1 MINFSKGNLTETNQ
15 KSGWR
20 QTPHR
25 EKYLEHNCQALLQLS
40 QGCEQRE
47 KEAERMILWES
58 QVAWTCKAVSSSSV
72 GHTIRASAKT
82 VDWRKHRKPAGP
94 RAMQHVVKFH
104 VHIGPTQ
111 QLQNLK
117 NLCLGVWVYLHLSTS
132 HVWLH
137 AFVILSLGGWEKCLV
152 SLKPGW
158 ATQQV
163 LGYPGPHRVVSRKG
177 YALGWKVDRNGTQM
191 FMILLIV
198 GNGQRESTV
207 PPRRTEQYW
216 TLQWNFKHL
225 ELDVQKSRHLGGI
238 FPILHITYTR
248 VQTYT

>member
-25 EKYLEHNCQALLQLS
+25 EKDLEHNCQALLQLS

-47 KEAERMILWES
+47 KETERMILWES

-137 AFVILSLGGWEKCLV
+137 AFVILSLKRVRKMSCEFEARLGYTASSRV
-152 SLKPGW
+152 SW
-158 ATQQV
+158 ATQSCLKERLCIRVESRQEWDTNVHDIAHSGKWSEGVYSPTTKDWTV
-163 LGYPGPHRVVSRKG
+163 L
-177 YALGWKVDRNGTQM
+177 NT
-191 FMILLIV
+191 
-198 GNGQRESTV
+198 TV
-207 PPRRTEQYW
+207 
-216 TLQWNFKHL
+216 
-225 ELDVQKSRHLGGI
+225 EL
-238 FPILHITYTR
+238 
-248 VQTYT
+248 